1 MPWEEHWYDSLLNLR
16 AEWVPYKEKQ
26 FSGSSVLICIID
38 STVLLNLYN
47 LKSRYKFLVVQL
59 LSRVRL
65 FVTP

>member
-16 AEWVPYKEKQ
+16 TEWVPYKENQ
-26 FSGSSVLICIID
+26 FSGSSVLIRIID

>member
-16 AEWVPYKEKQ
+16 AEWVPYKENQ
-26 FSGSSVLICIID
+26 FSGSSVLIRIID

-47 LKSRYKFLVVQL
+47 LKSRYKFLVVRL